1 MRAQRATLLPP
12 ETAVGAH
19 QNAHQR
25 PTAANVGNDGAPPP
39 PPRRPRRRYSS
50 AAAAQE
56 PSALGTCNPVSIL
69 MEILATISSHV
80 EQKPDKVQVKM
91 DRGAAVS
98 TLQIELEIPNMAEV

>member
-1 MRAQRATLLPP
+1 MLSIADVLEILSLPLLGIIPEDKEVLRASNLDRERLQILL
-12 ETAVGAH
+12 
-19 QNAHQR
+19 
-25 PTAANVGNDGAPPP
+25 
-39 PPRRPRRRYSS
+39 
-50 AAAAQE
+50 AQE

>member
-1 MRAQRATLLPP
+1 MLSIADVLQILSLPLLGIIPEDKEVLRASNLGERLQILL
-12 ETAVGAH
+12 
-19 QNAHQR
+19 
-25 PTAANVGNDGAPPP
+25 
-39 PPRRPRRRYSS
+39 
-50 AAAAQE
+50 AQE

-91 DRGAAVS
+91 DRSAAVS